1 MAAFPSALLL
11 ISTLLFASVTIPL
24 AQVANANTRIDVVP
38 PFTGAILAGTV
49 ECSNTSLSQAG
60 TYTAISNAPVDVV
73 CGDGSASSVIK
84 SGVTNL
90 EGAYFFL
97 FTTADTL
104 ISDPNKCYVKVTI
117 PQKSC
122 MFNIPNGFLRYPLV
136 VFRIVDA
143 ILGTV
148 ICLVPGVPTYV
159 LPA

>member
-1 MAAFPSALLL
+1 MAPFPSTLLL
-11 ISTLLFASVTIPL
+11 ISTLLFVSVTIPL
-24 AQVANANTRIDVVP
+24 AQAANANTNINVVP
-38 PFTGAILAGTV
+38 SIASAILAGTV
-49 ECSNTSLSQAG
+49 ECSNTSLSEAG
-60 TYTAISNAPVDVV
+60 TYTPISNVPVDVV

-104 ISDPNKCYVKVTI
+104 ISDPNKCDVKVAV
-117 PQKSC
+117 PQNSC
-122 MFNIPNGFLRYPLV
+122 VFNIPNGFLRYPLV

-143 ILGTV
+143 VIGTV
-148 ICLVPGVPTYV
+148 LLLVPGVPTYV